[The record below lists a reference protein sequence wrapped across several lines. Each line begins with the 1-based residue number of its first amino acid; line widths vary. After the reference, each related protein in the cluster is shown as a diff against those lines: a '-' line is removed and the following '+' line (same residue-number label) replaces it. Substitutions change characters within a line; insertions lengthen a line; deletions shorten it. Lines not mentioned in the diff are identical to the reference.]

1 VPYMRE
7 LAESYSN
14 TVVENT
20 PTGILIIDENLN
32 IKQVN
37 PAAAKLLGID
47 ASAVGKPVY
56 AVLPSDDFYR
66 ALTEEKNILNHKVVY
81 EKLGLTV
88 EQSVVFV
95 KNDRTIF
102 LLIDDITEREKML
115 EQRRRVTEDTAAFA
129 HEVVNKQMR
138 VIQEIASLLGET
150 TSETKTA
157 LSQLT
162 KTIMPGEDEK
172 HEN

>member
-1 VPYMRE
+1 MFRIALSLLMGLLLSASLGAESVRPAALRVIVPEDAAPMAYRDEAGRLTGFSVEIARALCEEIRAVCHFDVATQHELLDRLLQGKADINMCVPYMRE

-56 AVLPSDDFYR
+56 AVLPSDGGGER
-66 ALTEEKNILNHKVVY
+66 
-81 EKLGLTV
+81 
-88 EQSVVFV
+88 QQ
-95 KNDRTIF
+95 
-102 LLIDDITEREKML
+102 LLL
-115 EQRRRVTEDTAAFA
+115 
-129 HEVVNKQMR
+129 
-138 VIQEIASLLGET
+138 
-150 TSETKTA
+150 
-157 LSQLT
+157 
-162 KTIMPGEDEK
+162 
-172 HEN
+172 